1 MVEIMSTQPRKQYKA
16 PVEGQPLMTVILSG
30 CKTPILDVK
39 FCNLI
44 KPFFYPN
51 SPNVPRYSITCV
63 IDPIKHKDFLK
74 SLQDIEREEKVDTIL
89 KNESNKEGDSHLNT
103 GKILVK
109 FQSKMK
115 IATFVIEGE
124 GKPEEIDLQDELA
137 KGEKIYV
144 MYDVLRY
151 TKKNSLKTEHGLS
164 FKPTAIY
171 YYPK

>member
-1 MVEIMSTQPRKQYKA
+1 MSVIMP
-16 PVEGQPLMTVILSG
+16 G
-30 CKTPILDVK
+30 CKTPVLEVK
-39 FCNLI
+39 FSNLI

-51 SPNVPRYSITCV
+51 SPNVLRYSITCV
-63 IDPIKHKDFLK
+63 IDPIKNKDFLK
-74 SLQDIEREEKVDTIL
+74 SLQDIERAEKVDTIL
-89 KNESNKEGDSHLNT
+89 KNESEKSGDFHANT

-115 IATFVIEGE
+115 IPTYVIEGE

-137 KGEKIYV
+137 KGEKIYI

-151 TKKNSLKTEHGLS
+151 TKKNSMKTEHGLS

-171 YYPK
+171 YFPK